1 MDRHLENWRR
11 RLSLHAA
18 TVFLLFGVLLA
29 FRFMVELDSPTPPSD
44 DVLHRW
50 RMAHLEGLTRSFVLF
65 GLAASLGFF
74 RLPRSTITF
83 ACTVIIAATWAA
95 VIGAVLTAEW
105 GQHGRGAWTPEGLAN
120 PSTELLQHRIVF
132 IIAAAATI
140 GTIVAFLLIFI
151 RAAWEGLRE
160 GIFPRSWH
168 NWAKIVSIRPRR
180 VAEPTTCEELEDC
193 LRDAFDANMPVHAFG
208 ARASWNGIATSH
220 GVMVSME
227 GLDRVLHL
235 NTAKKKVRVEA
246 GIEIGAL
253 SRHLHDRGYALETTP
268 VIPWVQV
275 GGALGTCSHGTGIHH
290 EQFSELVVE
299 MEIFHDLNGQPDL
312 LRVTKGVDDNQ
323 WNALLTNL
331 GAMGVVYSVTLEI
344 IEDFNVRFRDI
355 AMPMRQTIDD
365 KLRDLLYE
373 EVDTGIEQEKIYSEI
388 LWYPYNDDCIVKQ
401 WYPTDE
407 DAPSREFQDLW
418 VDFVQ
423 FLQTRLLTPALH
435 FVLSLFPWV
444 TPIVMRLIH
453 DVALREDAVMPLYQG
468 LQYIR
473 RYPRVVAM
481 SYGIP
486 FDPSKKDHGM
496 DEVRKAWFAA
506 VDRIDA
512 LEHDGIY
519 PVNMV
524 LHARF
529 VKNGHSSLN
538 PAWSQIGKEGYTCH
552 IEVLTAENTPRYEE
566 FFEDLERQWMLM
578 DGRPHWGKLC
588 FAPEQIRDTIDPANL
603 ANWEEWRRIMD
614 PRALFMNDYLRRILR
629 VPE

>member
-18 TVFLLFGVLLA
+18 TVLLLFGVLLA
-29 FRFMVELDSPTPPSD
+29 FRFLSELDSPTSLPD
-44 DVLHRW
+44 EVRLW

-65 GLAASLGFF
+65 GLAATLGFF
-74 RLPRSTITF
+74 RLPRSTVTF
-83 ACTVIIAATWAA
+83 ACTIIIAATWAA

-105 GQHGRGAWTPEGLAN
+105 GQHGRGWTPDYLED
-120 PSTELLQHRIVF
+120 PSIELLHHRIVF
-132 IIAAAATI
+132 IIAATATI
-140 GTIVAFLLIFI
+140 GTMVALLLIVS
-151 RAAWEGLRE
+151 RAAWESLRE

-168 NWAKIVSIRPRR
+168 NWAKIVAVRPRK
-180 VAEPTTCEELEDC
+180 VAEPTTREELEEC
-193 LRDAFDANMPVHAFG
+193 LRVAFDANMPVHAFG

-227 GLDRVLHL
+227 ALDRVLHL
-235 NTAKKKVRVEA
+235 DTVEKKVRVEA

-253 SRHLHDRGYALETTP
+253 SKHLHDRGYALETTP

-299 MEIFHDLNGQPDL
+299 MEIFHDLNGQPAVLPVIKYVSPDSL
-312 LRVTKGVDDNQ
+312 

-331 GAMGVVYSVTLEI
+331 GAMGVVYSVTFKI

-355 AMPMRQTIDD
+355 AMPMRNTVNY
-365 KLRDLLYE
+365 KLRDLLYQ
-373 EVDTGIEQEKIYSEI
+373 EVDTGIEQPKIYSEI

-401 WYPTDE
+401 WYGTNE
-407 DAPSREFQDLW
+407 EAPPPSFQDLW
-418 VDFVQ
+418 VDFLQ
-423 FLQTRLLTPALH
+423 FLQTRLLTPVLH

-453 DVALREDAVMPLYQG
+453 DVALREDGVMPLYQG

-481 SYGIP
+481 SYGVP
-486 FDPSKKDHGM
+486 FDPHDKDHGM

-519 PVNMV
+519 PINMV

-538 PAWSQIGKEGYTCH
+538 PAWSPVGQEGYTCH

-566 FFEDLERQWMLM
+566 FFGDLERQWMLM
-578 DGRPHWGKLC
+578 GGRPHWGKLC

-603 ANWEEWRRIMD
+603 NNWEKTRRDMD
-614 PRALFMNDYLRRILR
+614 PRSLFMNDYLRQILR